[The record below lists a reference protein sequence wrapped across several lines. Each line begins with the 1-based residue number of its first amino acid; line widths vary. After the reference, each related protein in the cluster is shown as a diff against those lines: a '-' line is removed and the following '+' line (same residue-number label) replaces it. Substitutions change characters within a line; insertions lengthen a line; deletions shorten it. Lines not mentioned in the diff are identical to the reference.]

1 MAGYNSPFGS
11 NSSTSSLLRS
21 AASTQS
27 SIQSYED
34 QVAAYN
40 WDNSAKTEADF
51 QEYKAY
57 LDNRAQT
64 TTDPSKQITYMN
76 KVNSARSGFISNE
89 IQRQSINVIEGA
101 GSNLDK
107 YNRMVDLFNMAAD
120 AGDYDQMQSLRLQL
134 DNLDI
139 TIQNE
144 RKAAVSSSR
153 SYASSYNKAIDTQVK
168 DAVDQTKSDITEIL
182 SEYQRLGPT
191 EFSKQNDGA
200 DALGLVYSIIF
211 GNQDT
216 NTPGLID
223 VYRQAGGLTTDPS
236 KQQDYQQEFN
246 SIVETGDYK
255 LGKLPGG
262 DTLTTN
268 DIKEQ
273 IQAVSTG
280 QTFLRTELGA
290 NGNWELKKNQI
301 TGYQY
306 GRDESGNYKLMPIYA
321 SEAPTQSNFT
331 KADGLVTDTNAQ
343 DILNNQTK
351 GKDQLLT
358 YSELLKNNNFD
369 VTNNQGVITVVN
381 NGQFNNAGIPQ
392 GTPVQLTV
400 DASGNLQIINQG
412 TPYQL
417 NFDEKSGK
425 FTGIEQVT
433 PNPITQLPSGN
444 QLYSRFNMPYLAQKL
459 KDNPNFL
466 DNLPGG
472 SFGYIDSATAQQ
484 LVMEGGPLAKRQAVI
499 QQTKEV
505 QAQQQRIQAQQ
516 QAIQQAKPAQ
526 SILSAPAKATISLP
540 KITALPKINLNST
553 ANTGTVTIN
562 NKPNTS
568 TVKVQTGGYTGAGI
582 SF

>member
-27 SIQSYED
+27 SISSYED
-34 QVAAYN
+34 KVAAYN
-40 WDNSAKTEADF
+40 WENSAKTEEDF
-51 QEYKAY
+51 QAYKTY
-57 LDNRAQT
+57 LEGKAST
-64 TTDPSKQITYMN
+64 TTDPSKQITYMST
-76 KVNSARSGFISNE
+76 VDSARSGFISNE

-134 DNLDI
+134 DNLDV

-144 RKAAVSSSR
+144 RKAAISSNR
-153 SYASSYNKAIDTQVK
+153 AAASSYNKQLDTQVK
-168 DAVDQTKSDITEIL
+168 DTVEQTQTDIKTIL
-182 SEYQRLGPT
+182 DEYARLGPT

-223 VYRQAGGLTTDPS
+223 VYRQAGSLTTDPG
-236 KQQDYQQEFN
+236 KQQDYQQAFN

-262 DTLTTN
+262 DSLTTN

-290 NGNWELKKNQI
+290 NGNWELKKNEI

-306 GRDESGNYKLMPIYA
+306 GRDEAGNYKLMPIYSDA
-321 SEAPTQSNFT
+321 APTQSNFT
-331 KADGLVTDTNAQ
+331 KADGIVTDANAQ
-343 DILNNQTK
+343 ALLGDQAK
-351 GKDQLLT
+351 GKDNLLT

-369 VTNNQGVITVVN
+369 VTTDGGFITVVN
-381 NGQFNNAGIPQ
+381 NGQFNSAGIPQ
-392 GTPVQLTV
+392 DTPVQLTV
-400 DASGNLQIINQG
+400 DASGNLQIVNQG

-425 FTGIEQVT
+425 FTGVEKVT

-499 QQTKEV
+499 QQTKEI
-505 QAQQQRIQAQQ
+505 QAQQQRLQQQQ
-516 QAIQQAKPAQ
+516 QAIQRTAQAQ

-540 KITALPKINLNST
+540 KPVALPRINLKST
-553 ANTGTVTIN
+553 GPQANVTIN

-568 TVKVQTGGYTGAGI
+568 TVKVQTGGYTGPGI